1 MIAIPSHFRITEVC
15 DVAHEHRV
23 AFVLGKGIAA
33 VGAIRDRLML
43 PDTLGL
49 SEDSYDSVLPE
60 SGGVI
65 FVNDCRT
72 GEDRSDRIRI
82 KYNGVFLPSEEVGRS
97 GMSPVH
103 RSPGS
108 TKGIVL
114 VVEVPYAVRFVVEHT
129 IRVIHPVRLGRVVIH
144 RPERLV
150 RGMDSRFLRTTR
162 QQHRRRQQSKKK
174 VFCHRMYF
182 YVINKHRSSLNN
194 RQASRSRRRY
204 R

>member
-1 MIAIPSHFRITEVC
+1 MIAIPSHFWVAEISNI
-15 DVAHEHRV
+15 AHEYGV
-23 AFVLGKGIAA
+23 AFVLGEGIAA

-49 SEDSYDSVLPE
+49 SEDSYDSVLSE
-60 SGGVI
+60 AGGVV

-114 VVEVPYAVRFVVEHT
+114 VVEMPYAVGLVVEHT
-129 IRVIHPVRLGRVVIH
+129 IRVIHPVRLGRMMID
-144 RPERLV
+144 RAERFVGRV
-150 RGMDSRFLRTTR
+150 RSRLLGTTR

-182 YVINKHRSSLNN
+182 FVINKHRSSLNN
-194 RQASRSRRRY
+194 RQD
-204 R
+204 

>member
-1 MIAIPSHFRITEVC
+1 MS
-15 DVAHEHRV
+15 
-23 AFVLGKGIAA
+23 
-33 VGAIRDRLML
+33 
-43 PDTLGL
+43 L
-49 SEDSYDSVLPE
+49 SEDSYDSVL
-60 SGGVI
+60 SKAGGVV

-129 IRVIHPVRLGRVVIH
+129 IRVIHPVRLRRMVID
-144 RPERLV
+144 RTERLV
-150 RGMDSRFLRTTR
+150 RRVRSRFLRTTR
-162 QQHRRRQQSKKK
+162 QQHRRRQQSKKN

-182 YVINKHRSSLNN
+182 Y
-194 RQASRSRRRY
+194 
-204 R
+204 